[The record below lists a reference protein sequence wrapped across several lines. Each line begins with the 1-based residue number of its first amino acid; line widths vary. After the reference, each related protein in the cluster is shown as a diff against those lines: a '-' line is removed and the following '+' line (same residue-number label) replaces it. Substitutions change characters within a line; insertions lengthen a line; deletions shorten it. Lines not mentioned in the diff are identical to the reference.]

1 MKKYLPLFI
10 SGLLMIFVGLYMIL
24 RPDSFLTVVISVFGI
39 YLIVDGI
46 RTMIASYKLRDVFG
60 RGLRNMS
67 AAKALIDII
76 LGVVV
81 VIIAIASPSL
91 IPTLIVYIAAAAFL
105 VSGIIDAVDLAFLS
119 RAGIALNTLLLETV
133 LSFVFSI
140 ILFLF
145 PNFLTGVVMT
155 LFAAILFASG
165 AMMVYGSLSS
175 AFYAR
180 KIRKEIESR

>member
-91 IPTLIVYIAAAAFL
+91 IICILNHTLPLPEFPHRRCN
-105 VSGIIDAVDLAFLS
+105 DAVC
-119 RAGIALNTLLLETV
+119 GN
-133 LSFVFSI
+133 SI
-140 ILFLF
+140 RVRRDDGLWLTELRILC
-145 PNFLTGVVMT
+145 
-155 LFAAILFASG
+155 
-165 AMMVYGSLSS
+165 
-175 AFYAR
+175 
-180 KIRKEIESR
+180 KENQKRD